1 MSADREALTTGP
13 GPRPGPSDGLPTD
26 VPVPEREPPD
36 DLRSSVVRGVGWKL
50 VAQVATAGTRVVFG
64 VLLAHLLT
72 PHEYGLAGMALV
84 FTGLATIFADPSLG
98 SALIQRREISE
109 LDRSTVFW
117 TNLAL
122 GVLCTIVGLLSAG
135 AVAGFFSQPDVAPLF
150 AVISLNFTINALS
163 STQIA
168 LLTRSMEWRRLEVRE
183 IASVGAGSVLA
194 VALAFAGF
202 GAWAIVGQF
211 LCSGVVSAILLWT
224 ISTWRPRFLFSLASL
239 TSLGSFGISLFFTR
253 ILAYLNGNA
262 DNLLIGRYL
271 GTASLGVYSVAYNI
285 MFAPIA
291 RISQPIGQVMFA
303 ALSRVQNDLNR
314 LGNAWLKSIRL
325 SSAVAVPAFVGML
338 VVAPDFVRVV
348 LGDRWH
354 DAVPVLQLLCIAGI
368 AESVVAMNPSLLVAM
383 GRGGTL
389 LRFMIFSS
397 ILTIGGFAVGLIWGL
412 IGVTSFYAATRLIVL
427 PVFTKLACD
436 SIGMAILD
444 WFRNLR
450 TVAEVSLGMGVV
462 VYLASLGLV
471 HEGVPAGARLVILVV
486 LGVAVYLALLR
497 WRAPDVL
504 VEVRR
509 LRSRKSMPRA
519 EGSAAA

>member
-13 GPRPGPSDGLPTD
+13 GPRQGPPDQLRLDGPFPD
-26 VPVPEREPPD
+26 PEPVD
-36 DLRSSVVRGVGWKL
+36 DLRGSVVRGVGWKL
-50 VAQVATAGTRVVFG
+50 VTQVATAGTRVIFG
-64 VLLAHLLT
+64 ITLAHLLT

-84 FTGLATIFADPSLG
+84 FTGLATIFVDPSLG
-98 SALIQRREISE
+98 SALIQRRTISE

-122 GVLCTIVGLLSAG
+122 GILCTVIGVLTAD

-168 LLTRSMEWRRLEVRE
+168 LLTRSMEWRTLEVRE
-183 IASVGAGSVLA
+183 MASVGVGSILA

-211 LCSGVVSAILLWT
+211 VCTGVVSAILLWT

-239 TSLGSFGISLFFTR
+239 TSLGSFGISLFFSR

-262 DNLLIGRYL
+262 DNLLVGRYL
-271 GTASLGVYSVAYNI
+271 GTTSLGVYSVAYNV

-303 ALSRVQNDLNR
+303 ALSRVQDDSKR

-325 SSAVAVPAFVGML
+325 SSTVAVPAFVGML
-338 VVAPDFVRVV
+338 VVAPDFVPVV

-354 DAVPVLQLLCIAGI
+354 DAVPVLQLLCVAGI
-368 AESVVAMNPSLLVAM
+368 AESVAAMNPSLLVAK
-383 GRGGTL
+383 GRGATL
-389 LRFMIFSS
+389 LRFMIFST
-397 ILTIGGFAVGLIWGL
+397 ILTVGGFGVGLIWGL
-412 IGVTSFYAATRLIVL
+412 IGVTSLYAATRVIVL

-436 SIGMAILD
+436 SIGMAMLE

-450 TVAEVSLGMGVV
+450 TVAEVSAGMGIV
-462 VYLASLGLV
+462 VYLARLGLV
-471 HEGVPAGARLVILVV
+471 HEGVPAWARLAILVV
-486 LGVAVYLALLR
+486 LGVAVYLALLW

-504 VEVRR
+504 AEVRR
-509 LRSRKSMPRA
+509 LRSRKSTPQA